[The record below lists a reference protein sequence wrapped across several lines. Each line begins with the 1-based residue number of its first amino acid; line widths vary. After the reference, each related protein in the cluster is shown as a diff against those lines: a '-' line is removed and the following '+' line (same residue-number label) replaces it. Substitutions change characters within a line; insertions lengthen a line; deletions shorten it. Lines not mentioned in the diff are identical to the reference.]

1 MTKLQSTESQQQNR
15 AQTKDAD
22 RRRFLTSAAVAGV
35 GGVVG
40 ANLLTSPLTTPKA
53 QAAALPVANHAAPE
67 SLRYCLNTST
77 INGSKVP
84 LREQL
89 QIAAKAG
96 YDSVELW
103 LRDIEKYLASG
114 GTLKDLAGELEDLGL
129 SFESAIAFGAW
140 IAEDD
145 AARKAGLEQCRKD
158 METLAAIGG
167 KRIAAPPKGA
177 TDLPKLNL
185 DRVAERYHALL
196 EVGADV
202 GVLPQLELWGFS
214 KNLST
219 LQEILYVAAACGHAD
234 ACILLDVYHMYK
246 GGNDFNNVGLIPAS
260 KMFCLH
266 MNDYPADPPR
276 ETVGDADRV
285 YPGDGVAPL
294 DNILQTLV
302 AGGFSGTLSLELF
315 NRTYWKQPPLE
326 VASTGLTKMKAA
338 VKNALGSA

>member
-1 MTKLQSTESQQQNR
+1 MNGNNPSRFQQAHRRGFFAST
-15 AQTKDAD
+15 
-22 RRRFLTSAAVAGV
+22 AVAGASALA
-35 GGVVG
+35 G
-40 ANLLTSPLTTPKA
+40 ANMLTNSTAHATSPA
-53 QAAALPVANHAAPE
+53 VANSDSV

-103 LRDIEKYLASG
+103 LRDIEKYLGSG
-114 GTLKDLAGELEDLGL
+114 GTLTNLASELEDLGL
-129 SFESAIAFGAW
+129 SVESAIAFGAW
-140 IAEDD
+140 IADDD
-145 AARKAGLEQCRKD
+145 AARMAGLDQCRKD

-177 TDLPKLNL
+177 TDLPKLDL
-185 DRVAERYHALL
+185 DRAAERYHALL

-219 LQEILYVAAACGHAD
+219 LQEILYVAAASGHPD

-276 ETVGDADRV
+276 ETIGDADRV

-294 DNILQTLV
+294 DRILKTLV

-315 NRTYWKQPPLE
+315 NRSYWKLPPLD
-326 VASTGLTKMKAA
+326 VASTGLAKMKAA
-338 VKNALGSA
+338 VDSALGSA